1 MALIRSL
8 RNNSAG
14 GSGALR
20 LYMLDNFKSLSD
32 RACHADDVVDGDI
45 VEVFCEPPVT
55 HRIRMVNV
63 NGINNLKNYA
73 KNDSN
78 FVHILSVAFGCTE
91 LPLPK
96 FVEFDLLARRYSMKG
111 IKKSKI
117 ELNKIYH
124 DKLSTMIE
132 LFFYMFLSAPRTV
145 SQSFYWIKK

>member
-1 MALIRSL
+1 MALIRSF

-55 HRIRMVNV
+55 HRIRMIYND
-63 NGINNLKNYA
+63 GINNLKNYDN
-73 KNDSN
+73 NDSN
-78 FVHILSVAFGCTE
+78 LVHILSVAFGCTE
-91 LPLPK
+91 FPLPK
-96 FVEFDLLARRYSMKG
+96 FDEFDLLARRYSMKE

-117 ELNKIYH
+117 ALNKIYH

-132 LFFYMFLSAPRTV
+132 LFLHVFISTKNCLLD
-145 SQSFYWIKK
+145 QKGN

>member
-55 HRIRMVNV
+55 HKIRIRMFYE
-63 NGINNLKNYA
+63 INNFKNYD
-73 KNDSN
+73 NYYSN
-78 FVHILSVAFGCTE
+78 FIDILSVAFGCTE

-96 FVEFDLLARRYSMKG
+96 FDEFDLLARRYSMKE

-132 LFFYMFLSAPRTV
+132 LFLHV
-145 SQSFYWIKK
+145 